1 MLNCVDSTFER
12 LLAEREGLE
21 PPRRETA
28 NGFLDRGSANYAY
41 LSIGRNAPDEPP
53 ECQGLLRG
61 I

>member
-1 MLNCVDSTFER
+1 MLNRVDSTFER

-21 PPRRETA
+21 PSPQEMG
-28 NGFLDRGSANYAY
+28 NGFLDRGSTNYAY
-41 LSIGRNAPDEPP
+41 LSIRRNAPDEPP